1 MAIKR
6 HKPEEIVAKLRQVP
20 TTSARIN
27 RPDGPKARHEL
38 TINMD
43 QLVGADQY
51 RLAPPF
57 RLISRLTVDGDRPR
71 WPTNTSTWRSL
82 ATISSGL

>member
-43 QLVGADQY
+43 QLVGADHSDGHSGT
-51 RLAPPF
+51 R
-57 RLISRLTVDGDRPR
+57 RSRLK
-71 WPTNTSTWRSL
+71 
-82 ATISSGL
+82 

>member
-27 RPDGPKARHEL
+27 RPIGPKTRHEL

-51 RLAPPF
+51 HLLYGF
-57 RLISRLTVDGDRPR
+57 
-71 WPTNTSTWRSL
+71 
-82 ATISSGL
+82 

>member
-20 TTSARIN
+20 TPSAGIN

-43 QLVGADQY
+43 QLVGADQSATHFESY
-51 RLAPPF
+51 RDHLCVAALGPN
-57 RLISRLTVDGDRPR
+57 RRRRMSANG
-71 WPTNTSTWRSL
+71 
-82 ATISSGL
+82 G

>member
-6 HKPEEIVAKLRQVP
+6 HKPEAIVAKLRQVP

-43 QLVGADQY
+43 QLVGADHTTEH
-51 RLAPPF
+51 AH
-57 RLISRLTVDGDRPR
+57 
-71 WPTNTSTWRSL
+71 
-82 ATISSGL
+82 

>member
-20 TTSARIN
+20 TTSPGIN
-27 RPDGPKARHEL
+27 RPIGPKNRHEL

-43 QLVGADQY
+43 QLVGADHY
-51 RLAPPF
+51 RPPAPE
-57 RLISRLTVDGDRPR
+57 
-71 WPTNTSTWRSL
+71 
-82 ATISSGL
+82 TIVPMYQKPAMH

>member
-6 HKPEEIVAKLRQVP
+6 HKPEAIVAKLRQVP

-43 QLVGADQY
+43 QLVGADQANGETM
-51 RLAPPF
+51 L
-57 RLISRLTVDGDRPR
+57 G
-71 WPTNTSTWRSL
+71 SL
-82 ATISSGL
+82 VGSSGNAIENAENQPHERRQC

>member
-20 TTSARIN
+20 TTSTGTN
-27 RPDGPKARHEL
+27 RPIGPKARHEL

-43 QLVGADQY
+43 QLVGADQALRMQSSLHTVPSKPK
-51 RLAPPF
+51 RLK
-57 RLISRLTVDGDRPR
+57 RESQR
-71 WPTNTSTWRSL
+71 WKRSNPNEST
-82 ATISSGL
+82 

>member
-43 QLVGADQY
+43 QLVGADH
-51 RLAPPF
+51 LHAKE
-57 RLISRLTVDGDRPR
+57 
-71 WPTNTSTWRSL
+71 
-82 ATISSGL
+82 